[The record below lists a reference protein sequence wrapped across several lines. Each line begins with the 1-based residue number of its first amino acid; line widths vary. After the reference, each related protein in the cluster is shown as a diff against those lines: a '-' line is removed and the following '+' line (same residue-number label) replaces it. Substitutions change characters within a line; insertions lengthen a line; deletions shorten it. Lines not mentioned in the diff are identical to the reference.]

1 MVKEKFDIKETLE
14 DAKKL
19 LQEER
24 NISPALKAMFKILI
38 TIVTLLAGKISLNSR
53 NSSKP
58 PSSDPNRKK
67 NNKKNTNRK
76 PGGQPGRVGV
86 NLQPMENPDHIV
98 ELAIDKRTLPHEKYQ
113 DAGFESRQVVDIE
126 ISCVITE
133 YRAQILEDSEGNR
146 YVASFPEDVSR
157 PIQYG
162 KSIKSHAV
170 YMSQFQLVPYERVA
184 DYFANEMKIPL
195 SVGSLFNFNKEA
207 YERLESFDAL
217 AKEKLS
223 HATLLHADETGININ
238 GKRKWLHSASNRLW
252 TYFYPHD
259 KRGQEAMDEIGIL
272 PNFHEKLVHDHWKPY
287 FIYRCQHVLC
297 NAHHTRELQW
307 VIDTYPSYTWAQ
319 SMQDLLFSINEDVR
333 SSATQKLDAHDAE
346 IAREKYR
353 SILAFGLTEMPPPEI
368 PTEKKKGRIKKSKEL
383 NLLERL
389 QNFEKETLC
398 FMVDSEVPFTNNQG
412 ENDLRMTKVQQKISG
427 CFKSMEGA
435 KIFCRVRS
443 YLLTAQKHGISPTE
457 ALKVLF
463 SGKLP
468 EVFFTGP
475 AQ

>member
-1 MVKEKFDIKETLE
+1 MVKENLILKRHSGC
-14 DAKKL
+14 KL

-223 HATLLHADETGININ
+223 HATLLHTDETCININ

-272 PNFHEKLVHDHWKPY
+272 PNFHENWCMIIETVFYLS
-287 FIYRCQHVLC
+287 L
-297 NAHHTRELQW
+297 
-307 VIDTYPSYTWAQ
+307 
-319 SMQDLLFSINEDVR
+319 
-333 SSATQKLDAHDAE
+333 SA
-346 IAREKYR
+346 
-353 SILAFGLTEMPPPEI
+353 
-368 PTEKKKGRIKKSKEL
+368 
-383 NLLERL
+383 
-389 QNFEKETLC
+389 C
-398 FMVDSEVPFTNNQG
+398 FM
-412 ENDLRMTKVQQKISG
+412 
-427 CFKSMEGA
+427 
-435 KIFCRVRS
+435 
-443 YLLTAQKHGISPTE
+443 
-457 ALKVLF
+457 
-463 SGKLP
+463 
-468 EVFFTGP
+468 
-475 AQ
+475 